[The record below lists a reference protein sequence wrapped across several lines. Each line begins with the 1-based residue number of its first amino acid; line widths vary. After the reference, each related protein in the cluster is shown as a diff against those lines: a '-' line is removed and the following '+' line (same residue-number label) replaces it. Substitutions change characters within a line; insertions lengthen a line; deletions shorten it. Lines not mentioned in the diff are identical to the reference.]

1 MRPVLAQ
8 ADSFVSAAPSANRP
22 KSGGF
27 PILYVGSSMLPAS
40 VDNARK
46 IRECPPSG
54 TPPGRSN
61 AS

>member
-1 MRPVLAQ
+1 VLAQ
-8 ADSFVSAAPSANRP
+8 AAGFVSVAPSASQP

-27 PILYVGSSMLPAS
+27 PFLYVGSSVLLAS

-54 TPPGRSN
+54 APPGRSN